1 MVSFPFGKKSD
12 DEKPRF
18 GGENPYRTFG
28 VTEDAPYEE
37 VEAAY
42 KELVAENKDD
52 EKYCI
57 KLEMMKEAIFDD
69 RLKARMSG
77 ALKSKIQDSPFEAKL
92 QEKKEP
98 WWSKIAWLK
107 NLVKMPTKKYT
118 IQLSA
123 LMSAFI
129 IAGILAPQL
138 ASTTM
143 GFGFLSAMGFLYN
156 RGTPDIRRDDMG
168 NPGESRPANYGALGK
183 TVGLCM
189 IGGGLGFAFAQ
200 VLVTNVYIPAF
211 LAGDAVVNM
220 FFNLGLYVTALFL
233 QVQDES

>member
-1 MVSFPFGKKSD
+1 MVSFPFGKKND
-12 DEKPRF
+12 EEKPRF

-42 KELVAENKDD
+42 KELVEEHKED

-77 ALKSKIQDSPFEAKL
+77 ALKSKVKESPFDAKL
-92 QEKKEP
+92 QVKKEP
-98 WWSKIAWLK
+98 WYSKIAWLAK
-107 NLVKMPTKKYT
+107 LVRMPEKKYA
-118 IQLSA
+118 IQLSC

-183 TVGLCM
+183 TVGLCA
-189 IGGGLGFAFAQ
+189 IGGGLGFFLSQ
-200 VLVTNVYIPAF
+200 MIVNNFPLPAF

-220 FFNLGLYVTALFL
+220 FFNLGLYATALFL
-233 QVQDES
+233 QVQDDA

>member
-1 MVSFPFGKKSD
+1 MVSFPFGKKE
-12 DEKPRF
+12 EKKVPF

-42 KELVAENKDD
+42 KELVEENKED

-57 KLEMMKEAIFDD
+57 KLEMMKEWIFDE
-69 RLKARMSG
+69 RLRARMSG
-77 ALKSKIQDSPFEAKL
+77 TLKSKIKDSPFEAKL
-92 QEKKEP
+92 VEKKEP
-98 WWSKIAWLK
+98 WWSKVAWLK
-107 NLVKMPTKKYT
+107 KIVVKPEKKYV
-118 IQLSA
+118 INVSA
-123 LMSAFI
+123 LMTCFVV
-129 IAGILAPQL
+129 AGILAPQL

-189 IGGGLGFAFAQ
+189 LGGGLGFGLAQ
-200 VLVTNVYIPAF
+200 VFVTNFPLPPF
-211 LAGDAVVNM
+211 LAGDAVVNL
-220 FFNLGLYVTALFL
+220 FFCAGLWATALIF
-233 QVQDES
+233 QVQEV